1 MGAGVCCL
9 VAAHG
14 ALAFASDIWLVLAGA
29 VLWGVHMGATQG
41 LVVSLV
47 ADATGPN
54 IRGTAFGWFHL
65 VTGLA
70 LLAGGVLA
78 GGVWTMFGPSMAF
91 VAGGAV
97 AVIALLAL
105 AVCPKTPSPGPS
117 AS

>member
-1 MGAGVCCL
+1 
-9 VAAHG
+9 
-14 ALAFASDIWLVLAGA
+14 
-29 VLWGVHMGATQG
+29 MGATQG

-47 ADATGPN
+47 ADAAGSK

-78 GGVWTMFGPSMAF
+78 GGVWTVFGPSMAF

-97 AVIALLAL
+97 ALIALIVL
-105 AVCPKTPSPGPS
+105 AVCPKTPMPS
-117 AS
+117 TGRS